1 MTNPFDSTVA
11 ALSTPPGKG
20 GVALIRISGR
30 DAVTIADRVYRAK
43 NGKTV
48 AALPPRTATY
58 GDVFFE
64 GDKIDDVLLTF
75 FPAPRSYTGE
85 DTVEIT
91 CHGGMLICRTVL
103 EALFTAGAVPAGR
116 GEFTRRA
123 FLAGHIGLSEA
134 EAIGELLDAKSREQ
148 IRLYQKESRTRLSV
162 ALSELYDTLSSLLS
176 AIYAKIDYPDEDL
189 AEWDDAHIIL
199 NLSTLSGRIDRLCAT
214 YRTGRAVAEG
224 IFTVLLG
231 KPNTGKSSLYNLL
244 CGKNAAIVTE
254 YAGTTRD
261 VLESS
266 VSLGRVLLRLADTA
280 GVRETADPVE
290 KIGVDRA
297 KEAAE
302 AAELVLILF
311 DTSRPWEAEDDAL
324 LAYAD
329 SLPGEKVALLNKG
342 DLDPL
347 WDGAFLTGHFTH
359 VLPFSV
365 AKGDLATLT
374 AVVDSLFTDGEIR
387 IGEDAVVSS
396 ARQYAALKSAQEY
409 VENTLVA
416 LKEGVPYD
424 AALSDLELA
433 MQSLGETDGRSVSED
448 IVSGIFSKFCVG
460 K

>member
-1 MTNPFDSTVA
+1 MKNPFDSTVA

-20 GVALIRISGR
+20 GVALIRLSGPE
-30 DAVTIADRVYRAK
+30 AAPIADRVFRARS
-43 NGKTV
+43 GKKV
-48 AALPPRTATY
+48 SSLPARTATY
-58 GDVFFE
+58 GDIFFE
-64 GDKIDDVLLTF
+64 GDRIDDVLLTF
-75 FPAPRSYTGE
+75 FPAPHSYTGE

-91 CHGGMLICRTVL
+91 CHGGMLICRTIL
-103 EALFTAGAVPAGR
+103 EALFAAGAMPAGR

-123 FLAGHIGLSEA
+123 FLAGHLGLSEA

-148 IRLYQKESRTRLSV
+148 IRLYQKESRTRLRTTLT
-162 ALSELYDTLSSLLS
+162 ALYDTLSSLLS

-189 AEWDDAHIIL
+189 AELDDAAIIEKL
-199 NLSTLSGRIDRLCAT
+199 RSLSADISRLTAT

-224 IFTVLLG
+224 ISTVLLG

-280 GVRETADPVE
+280 GVRETTDPVE

-297 KEAAE
+297 KAAAE
-302 AAELVLILF
+302 AAELILVLF
-311 DTSRPWEAEDDAL
+311 DTSRPWDAEDETL
-324 LAYAD
+324 LAYAET
-329 SLPGEKVALLNKG
+329 LPGEKIALLNKE
-342 DLDPL
+342 DLPAL
-347 WDGAFLTGHFTH
+347 WDAGRLAGHFVR
-359 VLPFSV
+359 VLPFS
-365 AKGDLATLT
+365 ALQGDMQALT
-374 AVVDSLFTDGEIR
+374 AAVDALFTDGSIR

-396 ARQYAALKSAQEY
+396 ARQYAALINAHEY
-409 VENTLVA
+409 VESTRNA
-416 LKEGVPYD
+416 LESGVPYD